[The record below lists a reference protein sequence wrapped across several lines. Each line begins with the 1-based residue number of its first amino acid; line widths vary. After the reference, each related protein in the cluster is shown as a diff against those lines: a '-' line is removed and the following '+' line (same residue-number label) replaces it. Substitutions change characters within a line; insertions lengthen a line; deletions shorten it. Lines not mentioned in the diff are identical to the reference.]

1 MIQKVCLCLVMQ
13 WGESSIKVTKH
24 RGPHL
29 STLSIEGS
37 RFFLTI
43 EISNVPQN
51 KKISIYQTCVSWSCA
66 QQSVVSIDKSHV
78 F

>member
-24 RGPHL
+24 QGPHL
-29 STLSIEGS
+29 STLRIEGS

-51 KKISIYQTCVSWSCA
+51 KKNQYLSNMRKLVLCTTACSQ
-66 QQSVVSIDKSHV
+66 H
-78 F
+78 